1 MVWLYVTYLGTS
13 LTLGLLARVH
23 HSTSLTHWFQLV
35 DALVTVAYCV
45 RNFTELAPLLRPRV
59 PGVRALTEFVGAS
72 AAFVVAAKGVFW
84 ALEAAGLPLA
94 SSADDYV
101 AENRAIWI
109 IFAAVSVAPAIWE
122 ELAFRG
128 VIQARLGD
136 VLTRREAWI
145 VQAALFSVLH
155 LSPVIFLTHFGMG
168 LMFGW
173 LRDRY
178 TSIYPGMCLHAAWN
192 ALVVLGDLS
201 A

>member
-1 MVWLYVTYLGTS
+1 MVWLYVTYLCTS
-13 LTLGLLARVH
+13 LTLGLLARAY

-35 DALVTVAYCV
+35 DALVTVAFCV
-45 RNFTELAPLLRPRV
+45 RNFAELQPLLRPRV
-59 PGVRALTEFVGAS
+59 PGVRAVAEFVGAS
-72 AAFVVAAKGVFW
+72 AAFLVAAKGVFW
-84 ALEAAGLPLA
+84 LLESAGLPFV
-94 SSADDYV
+94 SSAKDYV
-101 AENRAIWI
+101 AENRAIWV

-128 VIQARLGD
+128 VIQKRLGD
-136 VLTRREAWI
+136 ILTRREAWI

-178 TSIYPGMCLHAAWN
+178 ASIYPGMCLHAAWN